1 MQMTTLGR
9 GGPVVSRAGLG
20 LMGMSGVYGQADDQE
35 SIATIRA
42 AADAGITLLDTGDFY
57 GMGHNELLL
66 RDALRGRISRESVF
80 IQVKFG
86 GQRDPSGAFIGQDA
100 SPGMVKTS
108 LAYTLTRLGTDYVD
122 LYQPARLD
130 SRVPIEDTVG
140 AIAEMV
146 QAGYVRHIGLSEM
159 GADTIRRAHAVHPIA
174 ALQIEYSLM
183 SRGIEA
189 QILPTVREL
198 GISVTAYGILSRGL
212 LSSGTAR
219 LAPGDPRTRFPRFT
233 DENHARN
240 LELLAAL
247 EAIAAEK
254 GATAAQLAIAWV
266 ASRGEDIIPLIGTKR
281 RGRLAEA
288 LSALDLTLSGDD
300 LAAIEA
306 AVPARR
312 GRGRPVRAGRADRA
326 GQRALTRPDLASVPP
341 FPVLDRKL
349 AGGQR
354 LARRLWVQQ
363 PVQARRYGAAD
374 QWRDDE
380 QPYLAQGAPA
390 DDEGGTE
397 AASRVHR
404 RARDRDSD
412 EMDNHERKTDD
423 DASGGGV
430 RGLACGAKNGEDEKG
445 GHDHLDQERTSRVD
459 VDMARGTP
467 AIRPQARL

>member
-1 MQMTTLGR
+1 METTTLGR

-20 LMGMSGVYGQADDQE
+20 LMGMSGTYGQADDQE
-35 SIATIRA
+35 SIATIHA
-42 AADAGITLLDTGDFY
+42 ALDAGITLLDTGDFY

-66 RDALRGRISRESVF
+66 RHALRGIPRDSVF

-86 GQRDPSGAFIGQDA
+86 GQRDPSGAFIGHDA
-100 SPGMVKTS
+100 RPAAVKNS

-130 SRVPIEDTVG
+130 PRVPIEDTVG
-140 AIAEMV
+140 AIAEMI

-159 GADTIRRAHAVHPIA
+159 GPQTIRRAHAVHPIA

-189 QILPTVREL
+189 EILPTVREL

-247 EAIAAEK
+247 EAIAADL
-254 GATAAQLAIAWV
+254 GVTAAQLAIAWV

-281 RGRLAEA
+281 RERLAEA
-288 LSALDLTLSGDD
+288 LKALDLTLSADE

-306 AVPARR
+306 AVPAEA
-312 GRGRPVRAGRADRA
+312 V
-326 GQRALTRPDLASVPP
+326 
-341 FPVLDRKL
+341 
-349 AGGQR
+349 AGG
-354 LARRLWVQQ
+354 
-363 PVQARRYGAAD
+363 RY
-374 QWRDDE
+374 E
-380 QPYLAQGAPA
+380 TAQVAML
-390 DDEGGTE
+390 
-397 AASRVHR
+397 
-404 RARDRDSD
+404 DS
-412 EMDNHERKTDD
+412 ER
-423 DASGGGV
+423 
-430 RGLACGAKNGEDEKG
+430 
-445 GHDHLDQERTSRVD
+445 
-459 VDMARGTP
+459 
-467 AIRPQARL
+467 